1 VTEYQDRSPEIIT
14 IPAVESKG
22 TIGSLVNR
30 LLWSDAKTPTEMM
43 IPSPVFIQHMDL
55 AVILGLSIGAVV
67 LVHVVLRKP
76 WSALTSQ
83 CSCEQGRKARN
94 ILAPSQKNKLIR
106 VRHLE
111 QGKMSNISTMD
122 RRVNNRSQRKQY
134 LVLKISFM
142 Y

>member
-1 VTEYQDRSPEIIT
+1 VTEHRGRSAKVLT
-14 IPAVESKG
+14 IPAVEGES

-43 IPSPVFIQHMDL
+43 SPSPFFVQHVDL
-55 AVILGLSIGAVV
+55 AIIPGLSIGTIV

-83 CSCEQGRKARN
+83 CSYEQGRKSRN
-94 ILAPSQKNKLIR
+94 ILAPGQKNKLIR

-122 RRVNNRSQRKQY
+122 KRDNNRSQRKQH

>member
-1 VTEYQDRSPEIIT
+1 VTEDRGRSTEIIA
-14 IPAVESKG
+14 IPSVKGES

-30 LLWSDAKTPTEMM
+30 LLWSYAKTPTEVMT
-43 IPSPVFIQHMDL
+43 PSPGFIQHMDL
-55 AVILGLSIGAVV
+55 AIIPGLSIGTVV

-76 WSALTSQ
+76 WGFLTSQ
-83 CSCEQGRKARN
+83 CSCEQRRESRN
-94 ILAPSQKNKLIR
+94 IHTPGQKDKLHR

-122 RRVNNRSQRKQY
+122 RRVNNRIQGKQY

>member
-1 VTEYQDRSPEIIT
+1 
-14 IPAVESKG
+14 
-22 TIGSLVNR
+22 
-30 LLWSDAKTPTEMM
+30 MM
-43 IPSPVFIQHMDL
+43 TPSPFFVQHVDL
-55 AVILGLSIGAVV
+55 AIIPGLSIGTVV

-76 WSALTSQ
+76 ESALTSQ
-83 CSCEQGRKARN
+83 CSCEQSRKSRN
-94 ILAPSQKNKLIR
+94 ILTPGQKDKLYR
-106 VRHLE
+106 VGHLE